1 MSTPDDTLVIGPAWV
16 GDMVMAQALFMLLK
30 RRHPARAIDVVA
42 PGWSQPLLRRMPEV
56 RHAHGLAV
64 EHGQLGL
71 GQRLRLGRQLRGRY
85 GRAIVLPNSFKAA
98 LLPWQARI
106 AVRTG
111 FLGEWRWG
119 LLNDIRP
126 LDRHALP
133 RTVDRF
139 LALGMARGEP
149 LPEPLPLPL
158 LAAPRPQA
166 LATLRAVTMTGATEA
181 GPWPVAAADRP
192 LMVLCPGAEYGP
204 AKRWP
209 PARFAAL
216 AAIVGER
223 GWRVV
228 VCGSAREQALGEQI
242 AAAAGPAC
250 RNLAGATTLDQA
262 VDLLSLAT
270 CVVSN
275 DSGLMHVA
283 AALGRPVIAL
293 FGSSDPHHTP
303 PLGSHTRVVS
313 LGLPCAPC
321 FRRVCPEQHL
331 RCLTGIT
338 VEQVLAQWEE
348 LNPA

>member
-1 MSTPDDTLVIGPAWV
+1 
-16 GDMVMAQALFMLLK
+16 MVMAQVLFMHLK
-30 RRHPARAIDVVA
+30 RHLPERAIDVVA
-42 PGWSQPLLRRMPEV
+42 PGWSQPLLNRIPEV
-56 RHAHGLAV
+56 RDAFSLDVG
-64 EHGQLGL
+64 HGQLGL
-71 GQRLRLGRQLRGRY
+71 AARWRLGRSLRGRY
-85 GRAIVLPNSFKAA
+85 GQAIVLPNSVKAA
-98 LLPWQARI
+98 LVPFHARI
-106 AVRTG
+106 AQRTG

-126 LDRHALP
+126 LDKQALP

-139 LALGMARGEP
+139 VALGLARGES
-149 LPEPLPLPL
+149 LPATLPIPL
-158 LAAPRPQA
+158 LTASRSGA
-166 LATLRAVTMTGATEA
+166 LATA
-181 GPWPVAAADRP
+181 GRWMADP
-192 LMVLCPGAEYGP
+192 GDLPQLALCPGAEYGP

-209 PARFAAL
+209 PERFAEL
-216 AAIVGER
+216 AAVLIAR

-228 VCGSAREQALGEQI
+228 VCGSAKERALGEQI

-250 RNLAGATTLDQA
+250 LNLAGQTTLDEV

-303 PLGSHTRVVS
+303 PLGVDTRVIS

-321 FRRVCPEQHL
+321 FRRVCPEKHL
-331 RCLTGIT
+331 DCLTGIT
-338 VEQVLAQWEE
+338 VERVLAQ
-348 LNPA
+348 LDGYPPA

>member
-1 MSTPDDTLVIGPAWV
+1 MPPPEDILVIGPAWV
-16 GDMVMAQALFMLLK
+16 GDMVMAQALFLLLK
-30 RRHPARAIDVVA
+30 QRHPERAIDVVA

-56 RHAHGLAV
+56 RDTFCLDVG
-64 EHGQLGL
+64 HGQLGL
-71 GQRLRLGRQLRGRY
+71 RQRWHLGQRLRGQY
-85 GRAIVLPNSFKAA
+85 GQAIVLPNSFKSA
-98 LLPWQARI
+98 LVPFHADI

-119 LLNDIRP
+119 LLNDVRH
-126 LDRHALP
+126 LDKKSLP

-139 LALGMARGEP
+139 VALGLTRRES
-149 LPEPLPLPL
+149 LPATLPLPV
-158 LAAPRPQA
+158 LAAPRAQA
-166 LATLRAVTMTGATEA
+166 MAAVGQWLDLREGV
-181 GPWPVAAADRP
+181 PVV
-192 LMVLCPGAEYGP
+192 VLCPGAEYGP

-209 PARFAAL
+209 ADRFAGLATAL
-216 AAIVGER
+216 LAR

-228 VCGSAREQALGEQI
+228 VCGSAKERELGAQI
-242 AAAAGPAC
+242 ATAAGPGC
-250 RNLAGATTLDQA
+250 LNLAGQTTLNQV
-262 VDLLSLAT
+262 VDLLSLAH

-303 PLGSHTRVVS
+303 PLGGQTQVIT

-321 FRRVCPEQHL
+321 FRRECPEKHL

-338 VEQVLAQWEE
+338 VESVLAQVAGGAWG
-348 LNPA
+348 